1 MNVGE
6 TFPIQLVFDGQPPVQ
21 IIAIA
26 DQEGLATAA
35 VLPKDEVIEQFRKAH
50 ELIATFREQTYQFDL
65 YLSSTG
71 QLLPVIANCVA
82 KVKASGVA
90 NAGDFS
96 VLPSKPPAPT
106 PPKSEATA
114 SVPKSHPVP
123 PLPIGASTSR
133 RKDSTDRP
141 N

>member
-1 MNVGE
+1 MNVGG
-6 TFPIQLVFDGQPPVQ
+6 TFPIQLVFDGQPSVQ
-21 IIAIA
+21 ISAVA

-35 VLPKDEVIEQFRKAH
+35 VLPRDEVIDHFRNAH
-50 ELIATFREQTYQFDL
+50 ELTATFREGTYQFDL

-71 QLLPVIANCVA
+71 QLLPAIANCVA

-96 VLPSKPPAPT
+96 VLPSKPHPL
-106 PPKSEATA
+106 KSEATV

-123 PLPIGASTSR
+123 PLPIGASTSLA
-133 RKDSTDRP
+133 KGQH
-141 N
+141 